1 MKPNTKPNKLINEK
15 SPYLR
20 QHAYNPV
27 DWYPWGDEAFA
38 RAVEENKPVFL
49 SIGYSTC
56 HWCHN
61 MARESFESD
70 DVAALLNEHY
80 ISVKVDREERPDVD
94 HAYMKVCQSLTGQGG
109 WPLTIIMTPQKIP
122 FFAGTYFPREKKYNL
137 PGIKEILNGIARV
150 WEEQREMLEE
160 KGLGLLN
167 ALQEMERGEA
177 NTEAIE
183 GGLVEKA
190 ATALQQ
196 AYDHQYGGV
205 GTAPKFPIPHS
216 LTFLLRTW
224 ERSGNAETL
233 EMVVHTLK
241 KMRQG
246 GIFDQLGYGFHR
258 YSVDER
264 WLVPHFEK
272 MLYDQALLALAYVEA
287 YQVTG
292 ENLFADTAHAVFTYT
307 LGEMQ
312 DRGGAFYAAENAESE
327 GVEGKYYIWQRDE
340 IMGILGEAEGNLICD
355 YFGVTEQ
362 GNMGDGQNVLH
373 LPLDDQAFLKKH
385 GIAEREWHF
394 TLEQSRKTLLLAR
407 NQRIRPSRD
416 DKILTSWNGLM
427 ISALAKGGGA
437 LRGEFYLQQ
446 ARRAADFILAKMMVK
461 GELYHRYM
469 EGDVAF
475 PAFLEDYAFFCAGL
489 LDLFEATQDAYYLE
503 QAMQLNQK
511 MLENFWDKEQGGLF
525 LAPLGNTE
533 LPLTGKDAYDG
544 ATPSGNSVA
553 ALNMLRLAVFTAN
566 DALEQKAVS
575 LFNSFTR
582 LIKASPS
589 SFTAMLSAY
598 EFARGPQ
605 QQIVIASVNGDELA
619 GKMMGKVQELFLP
632 RRVLLRSD
640 GGEDGRLHKLC
651 PYLADKTPV
660 QGKTAAYVCQN
671 YSCQAPVT
679 SVDELLK
686 QLRGTGKEDKD
697 SLG

>member
-1 MKPNTKPNKLINEK
+1 MSNRLKEAK

-20 QHAYNPV
+20 QHAENPV

-38 RAVEENKPVFL
+38 RAVQENKPVFL

-61 MARESFESD
+61 MARDSFESE

-94 HAYMKVCQSLTGQGG
+94 HAYMKVCQALTGQGG

-137 PGIKEILNGIARV
+137 PGLKDILNSVIRV
-150 WEEQREMLEE
+150 WGEKQEMLEE
-160 KGLGLLN
+160 KGQGLVS
-167 ALQEMERGEA
+167 ALQEAERGEE
-177 NTEAIE
+177 TSPDEIEAE
-183 GGLVEKA
+183 LVEKA
-190 ATALQQ
+190 ARDLKQRH
-196 AYDHQYGGV
+196 DRQYGGF

-224 ERSGNAETL
+224 ERSGDAETL
-233 EMVVHTLK
+233 EMVAHTLK

-258 YSVDER
+258 YSVDEK

-287 YQVTG
+287 YQATG
-292 ENLFADTAHAVFTYT
+292 ETLFANTAHAVFTYT

-327 GVEGKYYIWQRDE
+327 GVEGKYYTWQRDE
-340 IMGILGEAEGNLICD
+340 IVGILGEQEGSLICD
-355 YFGVTEQ
+355 YFGVTER

-373 LPLDDQAFLKKH
+373 LPHDDHVFLKKH
-385 GIAEREWHF
+385 GLAERQWHF
-394 TLEQSRKTLLLAR
+394 TLEQSRKTLLEAR
-407 NQRIRPSRD
+407 NKRVRPSRD

-437 LRGEFYLQQ
+437 LRGEFYLEQ
-446 ARRAADFILAKMMVK
+446 ARRAADFILAMMLIN

-503 QAMQLNQK
+503 QAMQLNKK
-511 MLENFWDKEQGGLF
+511 MLALFWDDEQGGLF
-525 LAPLGNTE
+525 FTSVSNAE
-533 LPLTGKDAYDG
+533 LPLTGKEAYDG

-553 ALNMLRLAVFTAN
+553 ALNILRLAVITA
-566 DALEQKAVS
+566 DDVLEQKALT
-575 LFNSFTR
+575 LFKSFAR
-582 LIKASPS
+582 MINASPS
-589 SFTAMLSAY
+589 GFTAMLSAY
-598 EFARGPQ
+598 DFAHGPQ
-605 QQIVIASVNGDELA
+605 QQIVIAAVSGDTVA

-632 RRVLLRSD
+632 RRVLLRSN
-640 GGEDGRLHKLC
+640 GEGDDRLLDLC
-651 PYLADKTPV
+651 PYLADKTAV
-660 QGKTAAYVCQN
+660 QGKTAAYVCRD

-679 SVDELLK
+679 SVEELLQ
-686 QLRGTGKEDKD
+686 QLTGDRR
-697 SLG
+697 